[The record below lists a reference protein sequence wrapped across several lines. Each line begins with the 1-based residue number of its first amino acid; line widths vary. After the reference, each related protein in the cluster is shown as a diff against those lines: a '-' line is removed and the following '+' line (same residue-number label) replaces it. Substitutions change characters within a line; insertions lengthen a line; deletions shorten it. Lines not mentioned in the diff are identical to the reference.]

1 MSIKELLFSFQGRVN
16 RRVFWL
22 WNAFYYLVIL
32 AVATLAHKL
41 FPASAGM
48 ILPIFL
54 VVLIIPDLAITAKRW
69 HDRNK
74 SNMYLL
80 LTLPVIIGRFTVPV
94 GGAPVQQQPTTLETM
109 VSLVAL
115 ACGCWILVECGFLK
129 GDAAENQYG
138 KPQA

>member
-16 RRVFWL
+16 RRTFWL
-22 WNAFYYLVIL
+22 WNAFYYVSIL
-32 AVATLAHKL
+32 AVATLTNKL
-41 FPASAGM
+41 FPASAGV
-48 ILPIFL
+48 ILPVIL

-74 SNMYLL
+74 SNLYLL

-94 GGAPVQQQPTTLETM
+94 GGAAPHQPTTMETM
-109 VSLVAL
+109 ASLLAL

-138 KPQA
+138 QPQA